1 MRLSSPIYK
10 CLTLGLLASLACLG
24 YASSGSTDSTLP
36 EGKPRL
42 AVLLVFDQMRGDYL
56 TRWEKLY
63 TDKGFRRLMRDG
75 AWFDNCHYPYAH
87 TVTGAGHASLMTG
100 CSPEKHGIVG
110 NEWFDRASGKEIGCV
125 ASDRYQQVPLLAK
138 KDGITAVSAV
148 KWLGASPDR
157 LLLPTVGDL
166 LKEKPG
172 SKGRVVSLSFKDRSA
187 ILPAGHHPDSC
198 YWLDTTSGT
207 FVTSTYYRD
216 RLEPWVAEFNQ
227 LKPADKWFDHDWTRL
242 RADLNYCDY
251 SGPDDVQG
259 EGLGILQGRI
269 FPHRVTGGVKKLSP
283 LYFQALYNSPFGNE
297 LLLDLAKHAIDTL
310 QLGRGDDPDLLC
322 LSFSCNDPIGHC
334 WGPDSQE
341 VLDVTLR
348 SDRIVEDL
356 LAYLDAKVGKGQYVI
371 AMSADHGIGPLP
383 EVSLQQGKPAGR
395 ISPTVLSRDAEK
407 FLEQRFGK
415 LGDEKT
421 HWIEDATYPWIY
433 LNREAIHEHG
443 FDEDEVEQALVR
455 WVKEQPGFLTAYG
468 RNQLLRGLP
477 EDDALGAK
485 VRRSFYPDRSG
496 DVEVVVKPYYLC
508 TSRLTGTLHGTPHPY
523 DTHVPLV
530 VYGAGIQPGRHK
542 EKVTP
547 QAVAAILSRA
557 LDVPAPKG
565 SEAPVPEGLFRSQ

>member
-1 MRLSSPIYK
+1 MRFINSRMFRSLVL
-10 CLTLGLLASLACLG
+10 CLLAALAWLTCA
-24 YASSGSTDSTLP
+24 ASASTDSAVP
-36 EGKPRL
+36 DGKPRL

-63 TDKGFRRLMRDG
+63 TEKGFRRLMREG

-87 TVTGAGHASLMTG
+87 TVTGPGHASMLTG

-125 ASDRYQQVPLLAK
+125 ASDRYECVPPLAK
-138 KDGITAVSAV
+138 SGGKTASS

-157 LLLPTVGDL
+157 LLLPTVGDV
-166 LKEKPG
+166 LKEKSG

-198 YWLDTTSGT
+198 YWLDTVSGT

-216 RLEPWVAEFNQ
+216 RLEPWVADFNQ
-227 LKPADKWFDHDWTRL
+227 RKPADKWFDKDWTRL
-242 RADLNYCDY
+242 RPDLDYRDY
-251 SGPDDVQG
+251 SGPDDVDA
-259 EGLGILQGRI
+259 EGIGIFQGRA
-269 FPHRVTGGVKKLSP
+269 FPHRLTGGVKKVSP

-297 LLLDLAKHAIDTL
+297 LMLDLAKRAIDTL
-310 QLGRGDDPDLLC
+310 QLGQRDDPDLVC

-348 SDRIVEDL
+348 SDRIVEEL

-383 EVSLQQGKPAGR
+383 EVSRQQGKPAGR

-407 FLEQRFGK
+407 FLQQSFGK

-421 HWIEDATYPWIY
+421 HWIEDASYPWIY

-443 FDEDEVEQALVR
+443 FEEDEVEQALAR
-455 WVKEQPGFLTAYG
+455 WIKEQPGFLTAYG

-477 EDDALGAK
+477 EDDKIGAQ
-485 VRRSFYPDRSG
+485 VRRSFYADRSG
-496 DVEVVVKPYYLC
+496 DLEAVVKPYYLC

-557 LDVPAPKG
+557 LDIPAPEG
-565 SEAPVPEGLFRSQ
+565 AEAAVPEGLFKTR